1 MTDRL
6 PFWEPLLSNLRVQK
20 GSNPLLIPTPSPSPL
35 IPLPTQKKRT
45 GFYRTP
51 LQFGSNNMYKRKE
64 L

>member
-6 PFWEPLLSNLRVQK
+6 PSWEPLLSISVYKREAIHYSFPLRPPPH
-20 GSNPLLIPTPSPSPL
+20 SFPSPP
-35 IPLPTQKKRT
+35 KKRT